1 VLLSR
6 EQLLTYHS
14 GRMLEFTDW
23 AKEILRKADE
33 AARRLNPDARIRLA
47 VTGQVMQAQ
56 LAEQPAPG
64 DRTVEVN
71 GVAVLVEEG
80 ISGLVDIEEPHDR
93 IVLKPAGSPH
103 NVREPH

>member
-1 VLLSR
+1 MLLSR
-6 EQLLTYHS
+6 EELLTYHF
-14 GRMLEFTDW
+14 GPMLEFTDW

-47 VTGQVMQAQ
+47 VTAQGMQAQ
-56 LAEQPAPG
+56 LAEVPSPG

-71 GVAVLVEEG
+71 GVALLVEEG
-80 ISGLVDIEEPHDR
+80 VAGLVDIEEPHDR
-93 IVLKPAGSPH
+93 IVLKPSGSPH